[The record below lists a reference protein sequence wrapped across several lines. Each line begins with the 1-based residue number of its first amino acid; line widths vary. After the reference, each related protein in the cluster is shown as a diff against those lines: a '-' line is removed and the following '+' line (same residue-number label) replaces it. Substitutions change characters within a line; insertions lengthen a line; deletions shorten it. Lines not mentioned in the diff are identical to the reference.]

1 LDWYARDAG
10 YIIKDRVLENRV
22 VIRLARRKGKN
33 KSRQTSITS
42 LSSSPDYVIRRFNA
56 IFGRAEKPEGA
67 EPSLELP
74 LNAIFRSNW
83 N

>member
-1 LDWYARDAG
+1 MHAT
-10 YIIKDRVLENRV
+10 RVKSKTGCWKIALF
-22 VIRLARRKGKN
+22 IRLARRKGKN
-33 KSRQTSITS
+33 KSRQTSTIP
-42 LSSSPDYVIRRFNA
+42 LGNSPDYVIRRFSA

-74 LNAIFRSNW
+74 LNAIFGSNW